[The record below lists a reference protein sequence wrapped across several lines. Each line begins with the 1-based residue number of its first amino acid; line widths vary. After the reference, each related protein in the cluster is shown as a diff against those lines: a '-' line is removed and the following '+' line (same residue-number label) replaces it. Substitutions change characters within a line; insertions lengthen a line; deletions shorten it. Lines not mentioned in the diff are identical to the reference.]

1 MDVGQLI
8 YDLAR
13 LYALALGLIGVVTV
27 VWLFRSDL
35 TDAAPL
41 AGLWFAV
48 GGFGALVLV
57 TVFLVQF
64 SR

>member
-1 MDVGQLI
+1 MDVGQFI

-13 LYALALGLIGVVTV
+13 VYVLALALAGVLTV
-27 VWLFRSDL
+27 VWLFRTDV
-35 TDAAPL
+35 TDALPL

-57 TVFLVQF
+57 TVLLVQY